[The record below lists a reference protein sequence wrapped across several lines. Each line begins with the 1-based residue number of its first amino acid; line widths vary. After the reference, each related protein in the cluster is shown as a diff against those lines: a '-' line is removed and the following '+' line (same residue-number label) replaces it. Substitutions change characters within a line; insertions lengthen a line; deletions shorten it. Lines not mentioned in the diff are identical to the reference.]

1 MITVRKSED
10 RGATK
15 LGWLDSKHTFS
26 FNRYYDPRHMGFR
39 SLRVIN
45 DDVVSAGGIFG
56 THPHENME
64 ILTWVLSG
72 SVVHKDSTGA
82 AGEIRPGDLQK
93 MSAGTGIFHSE
104 ANGSKTDSTH
114 FYQIWILPQ
123 RSGLEPSYG
132 QKHFPVEERTNRLRL
147 VASRDGRDG
156 SVLVHQDA
164 EMLTGILDAGAEV
177 AHSASGRHIWVQVGS
192 GRVDVNGI
200 ELKAGDGA
208 QASGED
214 AIRIEALERSEVI
227 VFDLA

>member
-15 LGWLDSKHTFS
+15 LGWLDSKHSFS

-72 SVVHKDSTGA
+72 SVAHKDSTGS

-104 ANGSKTDSTH
+104 ANGSKTESTH
-114 FYQIWILPQ
+114 FYQIWILPAKM
-123 RSGLEPSYG
+123 GLEPSYG
-132 QKHFPVEERTNRLRL
+132 QKNFPIEERTNRLRL

-164 EMLTGILDAGAEV
+164 EMLTGILDAGVEM
-177 AHSASGRHIWVQVGS
+177 AHDSKGRHVWLQVAT
-192 GRVDVNGI
+192 GRVEVNGV
-200 ELKAGDGA
+200 ELSAGDGA
-208 QASGED
+208 HTSDDESVR
-214 AIRIEALERSEVI
+214 IRALDKSEVI
-227 VFDLA
+227 LFDLA